1 MGTAIQV
8 PAVTYILNSV
18 KKNRKCM
25 TKITLPNRKLHMLYQ
40 MASLLVPSTFNN
52 VDRKLS
58 DTDYIP
64 TNKVGA

>member
-1 MGTAIQV
+1 
-8 PAVTYILNSV
+8 
-18 KKNRKCM
+18 M

-64 TNKVGA
+64 INKVGA